1 MGVLAGGAVR
11 RESITLDEVA
21 HIGAGVS
28 YLQKLDLRLN
38 TEHPPLAK
46 VIAAIPLV
54 VRGAKADYSSQ
65 VTWSFSNG
73 FFQQYLGEWVFGH
86 WFAVKWNDPYTT
98 IFWARMAMLLVTLLL
113 GWMIYVFGTK
123 LGNAW
128 GGLLCLCFYATM
140 PTFLTFGPLVLTD
153 VVFTFFALL
162 AMWTFADMWRS
173 PGRNTVVKFGSAF
186 GGALLSKFSAGLLFF
201 CFAAF
206 ILSLRLFKLPVMP
219 PEKTE
224 LRAWR
229 RRRWWAL
236 TKGTAL
242 AAFVVYAVYFVL
254 SWNQP
259 TNTFSVI
266 PGFPA
271 SAPLRRLLMPPW
283 IFLQGLAIFSVTASR
298 PTYILGR
305 SYTHGVWFYF
315 PVVFVLKSTLAFLG
329 VLLLTLLTRTIAK
342 VRLKTS
348 FAAPELLLHW
358 RALWVFLFV
367 FTGACILS
375 RLTISIRHFS
385 VPLALMVLSLAPLP
399 ALLQSLQNSGWK
411 LARAGTWLTA
421 ALSLISIFTAIHAY
435 PYYMPFLNSLS
446 MGRPAYELVNDSNLD
461 WNQALPDVEQ
471 WVQRHG
477 LQHVLLDEYGFSD
490 PTVYVPQAQMWN
502 CQEPAATDANQ
513 WAVVSASSIMDGHY
527 CPWLLQY
534 PHEALAAGSMYVFRL
549 PALIPAIGSPGGPPP
564 PEARRN
570 LGGAPNEANFSAILA
585 DCIRDPQQLQP
596 TMDRFQKMFA
606 EQQPRQG
613 KK

>member
-329 VLLLTLLTRTIAK
+329 VLLRTLLTRTIAK

-421 ALSLISIFTAIHAY
+421 ALSLTSIFLAIHAY
-435 PYYMPFLNSLS
+435 PY
-446 MGRPAYELVNDSNLD
+446 
-461 WNQALPDVEQ
+461 
-471 WVQRHG
+471 
-477 LQHVLLDEYGFSD
+477 
-490 PTVYVPQAQMWN
+490 
-502 CQEPAATDANQ
+502 
-513 WAVVSASSIMDGHY
+513 
-527 CPWLLQY
+527 
-534 PHEALAAGSMYVFRL
+534 
-549 PALIPAIGSPGGPPP
+549 
-564 PEARRN
+564 
-570 LGGAPNEANFSAILA
+570 
-585 DCIRDPQQLQP
+585 
-596 TMDRFQKMFA
+596 
-606 EQQPRQG
+606 
-613 KK
+613 